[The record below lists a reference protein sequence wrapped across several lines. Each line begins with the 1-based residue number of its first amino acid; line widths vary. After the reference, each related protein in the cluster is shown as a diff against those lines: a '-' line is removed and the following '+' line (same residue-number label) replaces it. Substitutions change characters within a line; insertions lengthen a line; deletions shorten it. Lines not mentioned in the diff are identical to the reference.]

1 MEKYRN
7 PHGQLKENL
16 FLPLFNTNFISKSF
30 GRPLQLPIWQHAG
43 KGTRHFKRKF
53 DLQILITPLYLQ
65 TLLEIINLISFLLS
79 IFRPKNLCYKDDNY
93 KILYVIKPNFC
104 WIQLKT
110 LQFDLQVC
118 KSISKSRSNIRS
130 VYNNTI

>member
-1 MEKYRN
+1 MGNWRRICFSHYLTQTLFQNPLADLYNYRFDN
-7 PHGQLKENL
+7 MQGKARDILKESL
-16 FLPLFNTNFISKSF
+16 IYRFWLPH
-30 GRPLQLPIWQHAG
+30 W
-43 KGTRHFKRKF
+43 
-53 DLQILITPLYLQ
+53 YLQ

-118 KSISKSRSNIRS
+118 KSISKSRSDIRS

>member
-1 MEKYRN
+1 MGNWRRICFSHYLTRTLFQNPLADLYNYRFDN
-7 PHGQLKENL
+7 MQGKARDILKESL
-16 FLPLFNTNFISKSF
+16 IYRFWLPH
-30 GRPLQLPIWQHAG
+30 W
-43 KGTRHFKRKF
+43 
-53 DLQILITPLYLQ
+53 YLQ

-118 KSISKSRSNIRS
+118 KSISKSRSDIRS

>member
-1 MEKYRN
+1 MGNWRRICFSHYLTRTLFQNPLADLYNYRFDN
-7 PHGQLKENL
+7 MQGKAWDILKESL
-16 FLPLFNTNFISKSF
+16 IYRFWLPH
-30 GRPLQLPIWQHAG
+30 W
-43 KGTRHFKRKF
+43 
-53 DLQILITPLYLQ
+53 YLQ

-110 LQFDLQVC
+110 LQFDLQCVNLFQ
-118 KSISKSRSNIRS
+118 SLDLISE
-130 VYNNTI
+130 VYIIIQYKTPEIL